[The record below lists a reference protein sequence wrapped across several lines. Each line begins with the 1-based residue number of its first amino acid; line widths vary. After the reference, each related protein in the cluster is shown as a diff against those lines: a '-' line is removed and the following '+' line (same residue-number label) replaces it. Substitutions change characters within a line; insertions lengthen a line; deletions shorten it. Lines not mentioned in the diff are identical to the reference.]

1 MLKAMEKQNEKY
13 EEDLYDQRSLKT
25 LETEGS
31 EAWSRGLQGKRQE
44 SESMHGRGG
53 EAGLGS
59 EERGVAGEV
68 ETTPKERALLQGVSI
83 RQEKV

>member
-31 EAWSRGLQGKRQE
+31 EAWSGGRR
-44 SESMHGRGG
+44 GRGKSQNPCMG
-53 EAGLGS
+53 AVEKQGLAVKKG
-59 EERGVAGEV
+59 GAGEV
-68 ETTPKERALLQGVSI
+68 ETTPKERALSQGVSI